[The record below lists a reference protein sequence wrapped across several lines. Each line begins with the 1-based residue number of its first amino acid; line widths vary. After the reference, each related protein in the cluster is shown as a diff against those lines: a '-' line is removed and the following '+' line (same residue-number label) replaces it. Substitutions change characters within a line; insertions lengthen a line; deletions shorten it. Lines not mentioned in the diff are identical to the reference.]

1 MIFGWEGQKGSGGGV
16 GAYLSLSLSLR
27 RREAGWGWALILYWA
42 LIKFF
47 CLQDGRLFEVGA
59 NSRLGAYSKKYGT
72 PLSVGF
78 LLES

>member
-1 MIFGWEGQKGSGGGV
+1 MGRTRKGV
-16 GAYLSLSLSLR
+16 GAFLSFSLG
-27 RREAGWGWALILYWA
+27 REVGWGWALIRGWA

-59 NSRLGAYSKKYGT
+59 NSRLGAYSNKYGT